1 MASLKSNVD
10 MRKYLFLFLLL
21 CSLNLFAQEKVQVQE
36 QDYRNNEVEMAD
48 AMRAEGKIYVVVA
61 VLVVMF
67 SGLLAYAIRIDQKVG
82 RLEKELVENE
92 VDAGTVA

>member
-1 MASLKSNVD
+1 MK
-10 MRKYLFLFLLL
+10 KYLFLCLLI
-21 CSLNLFAQEKVQVQE
+21 CSLSLAAQELVAQDKIEVEE
-36 QDYRNNEVEMAD
+36 QDYRNNKVEMAD

-82 RLEKELVENE
+82 RLEKESSTNQINTKT
-92 VDAGTVA
+92 AG